1 MPLPLSVN
9 RRCTADSRFPA
20 NPRGTVST
28 CARKQNRCDSRR
40 YVQVC
45 MKFSRNLRWHPQDS
59 VMTTNVLR
67 DDQSQVTIG
76 NVISAALFLCL
87 SSILSYI
94 LGLGVEYTIL
104 LAGGRCWIQL
114 TLVGLILQDVFEAQN
129 PWLVILMTTVLL
141 FLGAFEVVFQRSKLT
156 CRGLY
161 FIVLASLVCSLII
174 GILGVRF
181 AVHVGQ
187 VSWWNP
193 AQLIPILGM
202 LIGNAVSGISV
213 GIGYVLDRIVDNQD
227 QIEMDFA
234 FGASRFEAM
243 QPILIEAVRLAVLPS
258 INAMSVVGLISIPGS
273 VIHHECARQNLI
285 FVA

>member
-1 MPLPLSVN
+1 
-9 RRCTADSRFPA
+9 
-20 NPRGTVST
+20 
-28 CARKQNRCDSRR
+28 
-40 YVQVC
+40 
-45 MKFSRNLRWHPQDS
+45 
-59 VMTTNVLR
+59 MTTNVLR

-174 GILGVRF
+174 GVLGVRF

-273 VIHHECARQNLI
+273 VVHHECAGQNLI
-285 FVA
+285 HIA